1 MVDQK
6 GLMMEKQLV
15 TISEAAQLTGMS
27 SSWWRHAV
35 AGRKPMPPIR
45 VIRVGAAV
53 RLHLGDLLTWIN
65 GGIYSA
71 RSTHRRPGRPTKAA
85 QVAIARAKTHLEG
98 EEGGK

>member
-1 MVDQK
+1 
-6 GLMMEKQLV
+6 MMEKQLV
-15 TISEAAQLTGMS
+15 TIGEAAQLTGMS

-65 GGIYSA
+65 GGISA
-71 RSTHRRPGRPTKAA
+71 IPTHRRPGRPTKAE
-85 QVAIARAKTHLEG
+85 QIAIARGKAHLPVG
-98 EEGGK
+98 EGGK